1 MLAVVEAMLAVMGG
15 GGRWWAVVGG
25 VDGEVVVMARRERD
39 GVMA

>member
-1 MLAVVEAMLAVMGG
+1 MLTVVAVLAVVEAML
-15 GGRWWAVVGG
+15 AVVGG

>member
-1 MLAVVEAMLAVMGG
+1 MLSVVAVLAVEEAML
-15 GGRWWAVVGG
+15 AVVGG

>member
-1 MLAVVEAMLAVMGG
+1 MLAVEEAMLEV
-15 GGRWWAVVGG
+15 

>member
-1 MLAVVEAMLAVMGG
+1 MLSVVAMLAVVEAVLV
-15 GGRWWAVVGG
+15 VVGG